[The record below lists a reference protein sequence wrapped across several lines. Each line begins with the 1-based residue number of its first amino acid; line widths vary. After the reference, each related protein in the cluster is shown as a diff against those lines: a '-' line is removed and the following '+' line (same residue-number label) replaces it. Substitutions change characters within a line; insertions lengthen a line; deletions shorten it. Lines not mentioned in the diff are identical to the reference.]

1 MRRCASLLA
10 GAMLLA
16 LGFGL
21 GCDGFFVDPVL
32 TGVAVGPAATIQ
44 TGTAI
49 QMIATGSYN
58 DGSQKKLTKNIYWA
72 SASPQ
77 VATINASGVAT
88 GVGSGQSVISA
99 AVETVTGSATV
110 TVIIGNLSSIQV
122 TSQNGFNNITYGSSE
137 QFVATGTA
145 SGQQIDLTNA
155 VTWSTNPATI
165 PNVSIDPKSG
175 LLTTTA
181 GLTQLVQFNVVA
193 TDPTTGIFGSMQ
205 FTVHQ

>member
-1 MRRCASLLA
+1 MRRWVSVLA
-10 GAMLLA
+10 GAVLLI
-16 LGFGL
+16 LGLGL

-58 DGSQKKLTKNIYWA
+58 DGSQKKLSKNVYWA

-77 VATINASGVAT
+77 VATINTSGVAT
-88 GVGSGQSVISA
+88 GVGSGQAVISA

-110 TVIIGNLSSIQV
+110 TVIVGNLSSIQV
-122 TSQNGFNNITYGSSE
+122 TSQNGFDNITYGSSE
-137 QFVATGTA
+137 QFVATGIA
-145 SGQQIDLTNA
+145 SGQQINLTDA
-155 VTWSTNPATI
+155 VTWSTNPASI
-165 PNVSIDPKSG
+165 PNVSI
-175 LLTTTA
+175 
-181 GLTQLVQFNVVA
+181 
-193 TDPTTGIFGSMQ
+193 DPTTGIFGSMQ